1 MRSKVLV
8 SNVSGRMGNLLINEV
23 INSGFLQLTGALVSK
38 ENKLLNK
45 KLTKKTSCDILTDV
59 MNCLTYVI

>member
-1 MRSKVLV
+1 
-8 SNVSGRMGNLLINEV
+8 MGNLLINEV
-23 INSGFLQLTGALVSK
+23 INSDFLQLTGALVSK

-45 KLTKKTSCDILTDV
+45 KLINKTSCDILTDV